1 MNAYAGLPIA
11 FLKFWFLEAPKGI
24 IEFYGSLNKAFFQLF
39 SLPILVRTFFKPIKN
54 EYREGLVA
62 FSIGMGIAV
71 KSVII
76 FVNLFL
82 FIGLILAEVL
92 ALFIFITLPLTTFLL
107 LFL

>member
-39 SLPILVRTFFKPIKN
+39 SLPILIRTFFKPLKN
-54 EYREGLVA
+54 EYREGLVV

-71 KSVII
+71 KSVLIVTN
-76 FVNLFL
+76 FVL
-82 FIGLILAEVL
+82 FIFLLGLEVL
-92 ALFIFITLPLTTFLL
+92 GLFIFITLPLTTFLL